1 MEAASVC
8 APATAQ
14 SRPPRSVFVA
24 LFEIMKK
31 YKALL
36 LIPLIGVVGIF
47 FLFYRM
53 GKNDAKKL
61 ADFSIAYEKFDQAIS
76 AFSKPV
82 LASTS
87 GASPSTDD
95 LERKADQAQAELK
108 TKSSA
113 RISSLTKNDAEL
125 MRIALEIGDLSG
137 KEDDILKAYKRAAAD
152 KHADMDTLIKEL
164 GDLTSKRQ
172 TDYAR
177 FLELAGLKD

>member
-14 SRPPRSVFVA
+14 NRPPRSVCVT
-24 LFEIMKK
+24 LLEIMKK

-36 LIPLIGVVGIF
+36 FIPLIVVVGIF
-47 FLFYRM
+47 FFFYRM

-61 ADFSIAYEKFDQAIS
+61 ADFSVAYEKFDQATS
-76 AFSKPV
+76 AFYKPV

-87 GASPSTDD
+87 GASPLTDG
-95 LERKADQAQAELK
+95 LERQADEAQAELK

-137 KEDDILKAYKRAAAD
+137 KEVDILKAYKRAVVDKNAA
-152 KHADMDTLIKEL
+152 MDPLIKEL